1 MFNAEESLQHIKE
14 MRYRV
19 IMMKEGQQAEG
30 IPPLELDE
38 DKKNE
43 LLAVKNT
50 QRQKEINV

>member
-19 IMMKEGQQAEG
+19 IMMKDGQQAEG

-43 LLAVKNT
+43 LLAVKNK
-50 QRQKEINV
+50 QKQKEINA